1 MHGIRNRRPRA
12 ALPANSGRGFT
23 LVELMVV
30 LAVLALMIGIGVP
43 AFNGIIQRNRLA
55 AAANEFVSALQ
66 TARMEAVRR
75 NRRAVLCP
83 STNGTSCGGGNW
95 ARLVIFIDEDLSGD
109 VNGDELVVRTTDIV
123 RAGSGVTASSGT
135 NRIWFGSDGRVSVG
149 AGDTARVSLV
159 AANLPAASN
168 GRLVEAAV
176 SRISVCETAG
186 ASTTCNTP

>member
-1 MHGIRNRRPRA
+1 MHAIPDSCPTIGSRGDI
-12 ALPANSGRGFT
+12 RGFT

-30 LAVLALMIGIGVP
+30 IAVLAIALGVGVP

-55 AAANEFVSALQ
+55 ASANEVVAAMQ

-83 STNGTSCGGGNW
+83 STDGASCSGSNW
-95 ARLVIFIDEDLSGD
+95 GRLVVFIDEDLSGN
-109 VNGDELVVRTTDIV
+109 VNGDEEVVRAADIV
-123 RAGSGVTASSGT
+123 RPGSGVTASGA
-135 NRIWFGSDGRVSVG
+135 NNLIWFGSDGRVSVG
-149 AGDTARVSLV
+149 AGDTARISLV
-159 AANLPAASN
+159 SASLPAAES

-186 ASTTCNTP
+186 AATSCN